1 MFQKLFTKNFVYNE
15 SENKTWFKSDDL
27 DIIFDDSKSNV
38 SFLPK
43 VVQPIEPKSMGL
55 VTATPMAISPLMTLL
70 PTAIDVVFR
79 LTNSILENN
88 VKKFTAEYT
97 KQKSNLNAG
106 NEKVPDFV
114 FIREVKLDKPS
125 NKSETAFKISFKAIE
140 VVGIKGFCYYVEY
153 IDLNYSSAKPT
164 KNHKTFDYTIELKPT
179 FLIDGAKK
187 VQEISPL
194 VITSV
199 SFGHSDYGNHLY
211 KHRTDIIPLPDG
223 AALTEV
229 SIKIIESNPVK
240 VRAEKLLS
248 LWNSNK
254 DIAKTIINNF
264 LPKEK
269 EKGKENEKTNIQKRL
284 KIKSNAIAETIGEIN
299 YISVLISDMN
309 LEYWRAFQ
317 WSDSL
322 SAIDGNRFYNSNESN
337 HIDKN
342 TSDIILHTKTIE
354 DIITQSSGTAAVIE
368 LP

>member
-1 MFQKLFTKNFVYNE
+1 MFPKLFTKNFVYNE

-106 NEKVPDFV
+106 NGKVPDFV
-114 FIREVKLDKPS
+114 FIREAKLDKPS
-125 NKSETAFKISFKAIE
+125 NKSETAFKISFRAKE

-153 IDLNYSSAKPT
+153 FDLNYSSAKPT
-164 KNHKTFDYTIELKPT
+164 KEHKIFDYTIELKPT

-199 SFGHSDYGNHLY
+199 GFGNTDYKNHLY

-240 VRAEKLLS
+240 VREEKLLS

-269 EKGKENEKTNIQKRL
+269 EKENEKTNIQKRL
-284 KIKSNAIAETIGEIN
+284 KIKSNALSASIEEIK

-309 LEYWRAFQ
+309 LDYWRAIQ
-317 WSDSL
+317 WSDS
-322 SAIDGNRFYNSNESN
+322 SNDIDENRYYNAAENMHFEKS
-337 HIDKN
+337 
-342 TSDIILHTKTIE
+342 TSDIILHTKTVE
-354 DIITQSSGTAAVIE
+354 DIITHAQGTTSVIE